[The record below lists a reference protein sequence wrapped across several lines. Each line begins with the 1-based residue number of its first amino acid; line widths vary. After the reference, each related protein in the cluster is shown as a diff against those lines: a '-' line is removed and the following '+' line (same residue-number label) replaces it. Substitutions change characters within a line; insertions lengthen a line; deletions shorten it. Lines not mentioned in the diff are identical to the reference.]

1 MKPIELTLFK
11 RLNHLFWPILGSAL
25 AYSIMPFINTLLM
38 GHLAP
43 QVLAAGG
50 LVNACFIFM
59 MMMFWGIFTT
69 LGTLLSRCATGD
81 QDGKINQ
88 LFKTSFILALIL
100 GCIVA
105 VVFWHLTWIFQC
117 FRQPEAIII
126 IARPYIHITSIAMIP
141 TLIIMVCEQFFFAL
155 GKPRVIMLNAFI
167 LLPINILL
175 NYSLMYG
182 AFGFPALGIQGLA
195 WGSLTISC
203 CNVFILMVIIHT
215 QRPYNI
221 HLKPGPW
228 FYQGAA
234 KELLTQGIPVGLI
247 WMVEVGFFTA
257 VAFLMGRISINALA
271 AHEISFQAY
280 LLAFSLA
287 VNMGQALQIV
297 MGECIGQ
304 KQESSI
310 PHAYK
315 IAIWLL
321 SGLVFIVAMIVWCLP
336 TLIIHLVL
344 GGKNLAN
351 TEVAPLALC
360 LLRIMPL
367 FLFFDSLAFLTLSAL
382 RALKKT
388 QMSLVIVIAIY
399 WLLIIPSLSV
409 GVLHLHILNPQDLW
423 IALALGALIS
433 FILQSIYFRLQL
445 KRLS

>member
-1 MKPIELTLFK
+1 MKPILSSEVWYLA
-11 RLNHLFWPILGSAL
+11 WPIMLSNISIPLLG
-25 AYSIMPFINTLLM
+25 MVDT
-38 GHLAP
+38 
-43 QVLAAGG
+43 
-50 LVNACFIFM
+50 
-59 MMMFWGIFTT
+59 
-69 LGTLLSRCATGD
+69 
-81 QDGKINQ
+81 
-88 LFKTSFILALIL
+88 
-100 GCIVA
+100 A
-105 VVFWHLTWIFQC
+105 VVDG
-117 FRQPEAIII
+117 
-126 IARPYIHITSIAMIP
+126 ARNP
-141 TLIIMVCEQFFFAL
+141 LID
-155 GKPRVIMLNAFI
+155 
-167 LLPINILL
+167 
-175 NYSLMYG
+175 
-182 AFGFPALGIQGLA
+182 
-195 WGSLTISC
+195 
-203 CNVFILMVIIHT
+203 
-215 QRPYNI
+215 
-221 HLKPGPW
+221 
-228 FYQGAA
+228 GAA
-234 KELLTQGIPVGLI
+234 LSVTHSLD
-247 WMVEVGFFTA
+247 
-257 VAFLMGRISINALA
+257 ALA
-271 AHEISFQAY
+271 AHEISFPAY

-304 KQESSI
+304 KQESFI

-315 IAIWLL
+315 IAICLL

-388 QMSLVIVIAIY
+388 KMSLVIVIAIY

-445 KRLS
+445 KRLA